1 MSAHNVH
8 EDESAVSRADRVFYR
23 LESLLTLVAGIV
35 ALGVMLLAVANIIGR
50 KLFDLPVPGYVDW
63 TVLAVPAIAILGLS
77 ACQRDGGHIRMDI
90 LVGRFKGR
98 MLWFV
103 ELLGVLLM
111 LVITIGLIYGSWD
124 HTARALR
131 NGDSTI
137 DINLPVWP
145 AKILFP
151 IMFGLLAIRLCLQI
165 WGYWVAFRSGAKE
178 PAAVPI
184 PIDAAQQALAE
195 AETVSGF
202 DDDEETEVRR

>member
-8 EDESAVSRADRVFYR
+8 EDDSAVSRADRGFYR
-23 LESLLTLVAGIV
+23 LESFLNLLAGIV
-35 ALGVMLLAVANIIGR
+35 ALGVMLLAVANILGR
-50 KLFDLPVPGYVDW
+50 KLLDMPVSGYVDW

-90 LVGRFKGR
+90 LVGRFRGR
-98 MLWFV
+98 VLWFV

-111 LVITIGLIYGSWD
+111 LVITVGLIYGSWD

-165 WGYWVAFRSGAKE
+165 WGYWVAFRANADE

-184 PIDAAQQALAE
+184 PIDAAAQALAE

-202 DDDEETEVRR
+202 DDESPETRP